1 VSYKV
6 HVTGEWRST
15 ATFEFDD
22 EQEAV
27 AFYNAVHGGSL
38 DPIVDSDQDELDTS
52 NAELVNWDATAPREV
67 RR

>member
-1 VSYKV
+1 MIFKV
-6 HVTGEWRST
+6 QVTGEWRST

-22 EQEAV
+22 EAEAQR
-27 AFYNAVHGGSL
+27 FYEAVHGGSL

-52 NAELVNWDATAPREV
+52 NAELVNWDASAPRE